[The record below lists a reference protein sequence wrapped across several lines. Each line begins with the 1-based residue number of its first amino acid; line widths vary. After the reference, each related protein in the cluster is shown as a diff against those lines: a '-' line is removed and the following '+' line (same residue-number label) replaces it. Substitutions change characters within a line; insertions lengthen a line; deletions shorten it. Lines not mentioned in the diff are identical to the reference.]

1 MGATISTR
9 GGGQSLTDE
18 LRGGGATPGALHIV
32 STPIGNLA
40 DLTPRA
46 AAVLRE
52 VGLIVAEDTRVS
64 RPMLAG
70 IGVHTEVIALPGF
83 DEADRV
89 APIIA
94 RLESGTAVAL
104 ISDAGTPLISDP
116 GGMLVATAVA
126 ARIRVIP
133 IPGASAL
140 LAAVVA
146 AGVTGPRWSFE
157 GFLPRSGSDRT
168 KVLGAIAADERGTV
182 IYEAGPRVAATLG
195 DLARACGDKR
205 IGAVCRELT
214 KLHEE
219 IRRGTLC
226 ELSTAASAGE
236 IDVRGE
242 FVIVVGAQEVESLP
256 NADDPEGPYAAALEL
271 VERAVAEGE
280 SRSAAIRRIATLW
293 GLERRRL
300 WNLAHDDAAP
310 ESVDDER

>member
-1 MGATISTR
+1 MGATISTL
-9 GGGQSLTDE
+9 GGAQSLTDDQ
-18 LRGGGATPGALHIV
+18 RGGGATPGALHIV

-64 RPMLAG
+64 RPLLAS
-70 IGVHTEVIALPGF
+70 IGVQTEVTALPGF

-94 RLESGTAVAL
+94 RLLSGTAIAL

-116 GGMLVATAVA
+116 GGTLVAAAVA
-126 ARIRVIP
+126 AGIRVIP

-157 GFLPRSGSDRT
+157 GFLPRSGVDRI

-182 IYEAGPRVAATLG
+182 IYEAGPRVAATLV
-195 DLARACGDKR
+195 DLARVCGDDR
-205 IGAVCRELT
+205 VGAICRELT

-219 IRRGTLC
+219 IRRGTLGA
-226 ELSTAASAGE
+226 LAAAVSAGE
-236 IDVRGE
+236 LDARGE
-242 FVIVVGAQEVESLP
+242 FVIVVGAQAAADLP
-256 NADDPEGPYAAALEL
+256 DTDDPEGPYAAALEL
-271 VERAVAEGE
+271 VGRAVTAGE

-300 WNLAHDDAAP
+300 WNLAHDDVAP
-310 ESVDDER
+310 EGIDAES

>member
-1 MGATISTR
+1 M
-9 GGGQSLTDE
+9 TDA

-64 RPMLAG
+64 RPILAS
-70 IGVHTEVIALPGF
+70 IGVQTEVIALPGF

-94 RLESGTAVAL
+94 RLQSGTAVAL

-116 GGMLVATAVA
+116 GGMLVAAAVA
-126 ARIRVIP
+126 AAIRVIP

-157 GFLPRSGSDRT
+157 GFLPRGGSDRA

-182 IYEAGPRVAATLG
+182 IYEAGPRVAATLS
-195 DLARACGDKR
+195 DLSRVCGNER
-205 IGAVCRELT
+205 SGAVCRELT

-219 IRRGTLC
+219 IRRGTLG
-226 ELSTAASAGE
+226 ELATLVGAGE
-236 IDVRGE
+236 IDARGE
-242 FVIVVGAQEVESLP
+242 FVIVVGAQEIASLP
-256 NADDPEGPYAAALEL
+256 SANDPDGPYAAALER
-271 VERAVAEGE
+271 VDRAVTAG
-280 SRSAAIRRIATLW
+280 
-293 GLERRRL
+293 
-300 WNLAHDDAAP
+300 
-310 ESVDDER
+310 

>member
-1 MGATISTR
+1 MTISTL
-9 GGGQSLTDE
+9 GGARSLTDD

-64 RPMLAG
+64 RPLLAS
-70 IGVHTEVIALPGF
+70 IGVQTEVTALPGF

-94 RLESGTAVAL
+94 RLLSGTAIAL

-116 GGMLVATAVA
+116 GGTLVAAAVA
-126 ARIRVIP
+126 AGIRVIP

-157 GFLPRSGSDRT
+157 GFLPRSGVDRT

-182 IYEAGPRVAATLG
+182 IYEAGPRVAATLV
-195 DLARACGDKR
+195 DLARVCGDDR
-205 IGAVCRELT
+205 VGAICRELT

-219 IRRGTLC
+219 IRRGTLGA
-226 ELSTAASAGE
+226 LAAAVSAGE
-236 IDVRGE
+236 LDARGE
-242 FVIVVGAQEVESLP
+242 FVIVVGAQAAADLP
-256 NADDPEGPYAAALEL
+256 DTDDPEGPYAAALEL
-271 VERAVAEGE
+271 VGRAVTAGE

-300 WNLAHDDAAP
+300 WNLAHDDVAP
-310 ESVDDER
+310 EGIDAES

>member
-1 MGATISTR
+1 MTISTL
-9 GGGQSLTDE
+9 GGAQSLTDE

-64 RPMLAG
+64 RPMLAS
-70 IGVHTEVIALPGF
+70 IGVQTEVTALPGF

-89 APIIA
+89 VPIIS
-94 RLESGTAVAL
+94 RLQSGTAVAL

-116 GGMLVATAVA
+116 GGTLVAAAVA
-126 ARIRVIP
+126 AGIRVIP

-157 GFLPRSGSDRT
+157 GFLPRSGVDRT
-168 KVLGAIAADERGTV
+168 KVLGSIAADERGTV
-182 IYEAGPRVAATLG
+182 IYEAGPRVAATLV
-195 DLARACGDKR
+195 DLARMCGDDR
-205 IGAVCRELT
+205 VGAVCRELT

-219 IRRGTLC
+219 IRRGTLG
-226 ELSTAASAGE
+226 ELAAAVSAGE
-236 IDVRGE
+236 IDARGE
-242 FVIVVGAQEVESLP
+242 FVIVVGAQEAADLP
-256 NADDPEGPYAAALEL
+256 STDDPEGPYAAALEL
-271 VERAVAEGE
+271 VERAVAAGE
-280 SRSAAIRRIATLW
+280 SRSAAIRHIATLW